1 VSEIDDHIG
10 GHGVTHLPAGVAAPT
25 IQHEVG
31 EGERRFHEARGIDPL
46 GDLWREGRKKPKRL
60 PESRGGVPKYKP
72 PPAEIAPPPTPVASP
87 PAPQDVLFEI
97 MCEIAEGSSRCPAS
111 DALDRMLAAR
121 CPRGGGDG
129 PRRSSS
135 NQLAITGKL
144 VVKIHGKN
152 WRTIE
157 ILTGAA
163 AGRSTLSSAAAV
175 YRIADKSGYR
185 YLKRPPDSKPEAKI
199 AARPRTTMRAAW
211 SPPVIPETVSID
223 GQIAELKRMMEA
235 MRRSYPKFIVDGRLG
250 AGAAEHRLA
259 AIAGAIATLKK
270 LRDA

>member
-1 VSEIDDHIG
+1 VSEIDDHIRA
-10 GHGVTHLPAGVAAPT
+10 HGITRLPAGVAAPT
-25 IQHEVG
+25 VQHEVG
-31 EGERRFHEARGIDPL
+31 ESERRFHEARGIDPL
-46 GDLWREGRKKPKRL
+46 GDAWRNGNKKPKRL

-72 PPAEIAPPPTPVASP
+72 PAAAIAPPPAPVASP
-87 PAPQDVLFEI
+87 TPQDVLFEI
-97 MCEIAEGSSRCPAS
+97 VCEIATGNLRCPAS

-121 CPRGGGDG
+121 CAVWRPGW
-129 PRRSSS
+129 SSTKLLER
-135 NQLAITGKL
+135 LAIAGKL

-157 ILTGAA
+157 ILAGAA
-163 AGRSTLSSAAAV
+163 AGRSTLSSPAAV

-185 YLKRPPDSKPEAKI
+185 YVEAGVVAKQATTAPVSGRP
-199 AARPRTTMRAAW
+199 RAAW
-211 SPPVIPETVSID
+211 SPPGISATVSID
-223 GQIAELKRMMEA
+223 GQLAELKRMMEA
-235 MRRSYPKFIVDGRLG
+235 MRRSYPKFVVDGRLG